1 MGDEENTN
9 PGRRSVMPAGIAHRV
24 RALEDRVDELV
35 AGYKVQRLA
44 LTVAFLVLIVEA
56 LIGVGGWHR

>member
-1 MGDEENTN
+1 MGDDENTN

-35 AGYKVQRLA
+35 AECGRLRA
-44 LTVAFLVLIVEA
+44 AVFIGLTVLVLNGIVMM
-56 LIGVGGWHR
+56 WHR